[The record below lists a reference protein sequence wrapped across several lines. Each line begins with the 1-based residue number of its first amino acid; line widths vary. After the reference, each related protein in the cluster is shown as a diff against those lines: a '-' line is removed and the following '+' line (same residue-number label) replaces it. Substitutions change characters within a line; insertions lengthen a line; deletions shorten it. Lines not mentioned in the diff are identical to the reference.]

1 VHLAPT
7 EEQHAIQAAARTFLT
22 REITRERWQAWA
34 TLAEGYDRSFW
45 DATAALG
52 WFGYGVPA
60 RDGGQGASLLELGLL
75 MEECGRAAAPLAI
88 FGAVVGA
95 LAVVGM
101 ASPRQRREWLPRLVS
116 GERQVALA
124 VAEAEAEHNPRA
136 LATRARRTR
145 AGSYRLSGEK
155 RYVLQAVTAAA
166 FVVAARDGVGVSTF
180 LVPKEAGGVHVQPT
194 ATFGGDRQSIVTF
207 DGVDLPPG
215 ALLGRRAQ
223 GWRALETIQHHAT
236 ALLCADMLGGM
247 QAVVEMTARYAAE
260 RTQFGV
266 KIGTFQAVQNMAAEM
281 AIAAEGAR
289 HVVYQALARLA
300 AGRPARR
307 ELAIARAW
315 TARSYPAITL
325 TAHQIHG
332 GAGYVVEHELHRYSA
347 RAKAAA
353 IMLGTADHWLD
364 VLAEELRLD
373 GAAPLDRSRALRRR

>member
-1 VHLAPT
+1 MHLAPT
-7 EEQHAIQAAARTFLT
+7 EEQQAIQSAARTFLT

-34 TLAEGYDRSFW
+34 TLPDGYDRDFW
-45 DATAALG
+45 SSAAALG

-60 RDGGQGASLLELGLL
+60 RDGGEGASLLEVGLL

-88 FGAVVGA
+88 FGAVVGG
-95 LAVVGM
+95 LAVAGM
-101 ASPRQRREWLPRLVS
+101 GNPRQRRAWLPRLVS
-116 GERQVALA
+116 GEIQAALA

-136 LATRARRTR
+136 FATRARRTR
-145 AGSYRLSGEK
+145 SGYRLSGEK
-155 RYVLQAVTAAA
+155 RYVLQAATADVL
-166 FVVAARDGVGVSTF
+166 VVAARDGMGISVF
-180 LVPKEAGGVHVQPT
+180 LVPKEASGIHVQPT
-194 ATFGGDRQSIVTF
+194 ATFGGDRQSVVTF
-207 DGVDLPPG
+207 DGVDLSPG

-223 GWRALETIQHHAT
+223 GWRALEPIQHQAT

-247 QAVVEMTARYAAE
+247 TAVLEMTARYASE

-281 AIAAEGAR
+281 AIATEGAR
-289 HVVYQALARLA
+289 HVVYQALARLS

-315 TARSYPAITL
+315 IARSYPAITL
-325 TAHQIHG
+325 LAHQIHG
-332 GAGYVVEHELHRYSA
+332 GAGYVVEHELHRYSS
-347 RAKAAA
+347 RAKATA

-373 GAAPLDRSRALRRR
+373 GTPPPPARARATGRR